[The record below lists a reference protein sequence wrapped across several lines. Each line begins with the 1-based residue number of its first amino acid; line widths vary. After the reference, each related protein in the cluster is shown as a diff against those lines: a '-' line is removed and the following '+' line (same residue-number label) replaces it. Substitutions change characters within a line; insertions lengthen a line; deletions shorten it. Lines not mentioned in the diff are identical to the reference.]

1 MDERRQG
8 GGRPAWLPDA
18 WVIGVAGMISGGA
31 AVDAAVWGLL
41 PVAVGVG
48 FGVGVPIAV
57 GVIRVA
63 SLLAGARQAML
74 NLLTN
79 SGAYIAGWAF
89 VLEVLRA
96 SETITGVTAVILGTS
111 LLYAG
116 TAAML
121 LRFDGDELRGRR
133 MTTRSARE
141 RFRDRPSL
149 WIIVWSS
156 VVATFVALA
165 GIPFGGENG
174 VLLAAAGGGIVLT
187 VGMIFFG
194 IRDVAAGGDG
204 HWP

>member
-1 MDERRQG
+1 M
-8 GGRPAWLPDA
+8 
-18 WVIGVAGMISGGA
+18 IGVAGMISGGA